1 MKIKYFLLILAPALL
16 LASGGGTGEGTDI
29 FPRTVNFI
37 IFAAILYYLAAKP
50 IKEFLSGRKAEIA
63 GKLDS
68 IQMKLRESHGK
79 KDLALQ
85 KVEEAKVTAKVLV
98 ETAKKEAILLSERIS
113 IEADA
118 EIENLEK
125 AFQDKTIIER
135 RKITRIVVGELLDD
149 MFKDGSVSLNQDEI
163 LKIVSKKVA

>member
-16 LASGGGTGEGTDI
+16 LASGGGTGGETDI

-50 IKEFLSGRKAEIA
+50 IKEFLSGRKDEIA

-68 IQMKLRESHGK
+68 IQVKLRESHGK

-85 KVEEAKVTAKVLV
+85 KVEEAKVTARVLV
-98 ETAKKEAILLSERIS
+98 ETAKKEAILLAERIS
-113 IEADA
+113 AEADA

-125 AFQDKTIIER
+125 VFQDKIIIER
-135 RKITRIVVGELLDD
+135 RKITRTVVGELLDD
-149 MFKDGSVSLNQDEI
+149 MFKDGSVSLDQDEI
-163 LKIVSKKVA
+163 VKIVSKKVA